1 MLKKPAALQISV
13 LGQNAL
19 TNARTHIARSDRVR
33 RNAEGMEHGL
43 AKAPVVNVSQLANY

>member
-1 MLKKPAALQISV
+1 MLTKPAALQISV

-19 TNARTHIARSDRVR
+19 TNAKTHIARSDRVR